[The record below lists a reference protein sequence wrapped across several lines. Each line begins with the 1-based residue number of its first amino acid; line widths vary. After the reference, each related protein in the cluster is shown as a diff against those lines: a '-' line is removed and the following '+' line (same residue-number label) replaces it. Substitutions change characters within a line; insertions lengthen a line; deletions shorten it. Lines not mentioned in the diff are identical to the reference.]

1 MAEQNGT
8 NTGKCAEEY
17 VVKRG
22 DSFYLIA
29 HKLGV
34 PLRDLLAA
42 NRDIHPARLMV
53 GDVLCVPREEDDSP
67 QTGGLGGSGTTQTTQ
82 ATGTTPSTGTTQT
95 TQTTG
100 TTPST
105 GTTQTTQATGTA
117 PSTGTTQT
125 TQVTG
130 MAQATGTTQTTQVTG
145 MAQATGTT
153 QTTQVTGMVQATGT
167 TQTTQV
173 TGMAQATGTT
183 QATGATQATGTT
195 QAVQPTCM
203 TGQIAPDTTLSCTED
218 EQWTV
223 QKGQTVSDLQLRGL
237 VSRHTL
243 ETANP
248 GVDFENLR
256 VGQSVCIPKDNVPC
270 ELPETYTLA
279 ATETLEAVAMR
290 FNLPVASLLRANPCL
305 APQDFEGGVTVILP
319 R

>member
-82 ATGTTPSTGTTQT
+82 ATGTAPSTGTTQI
-95 TQTTG
+95 TQVTG
-100 TTPST
+100 MA
-105 GTTQTTQATGTA
+105 QT
-117 PSTGTTQT
+117 TGTTQT

-130 MAQATGTTQTTQVTG
+130 TV
-145 MAQATGTT
+145 
-153 QTTQVTGMVQATGT
+153 
-167 TQTTQV
+167 
-173 TGMAQATGTT
+173 QATGTT

-290 FNLPVASLLRANPCL
+290 FNLPVASLLRANP
-305 APQDFEGGVTVILP
+305 
-319 R
+319 

>member
-67 QTGGLGGSGTTQTTQ
+67 QTGGLGGSGTAQTTQ
-82 ATGTTPSTGTTQT
+82 NTGA
-95 TQTTG
+95 
-100 TTPST
+100 TPST

-145 MAQATGTT
+145 M
-153 QTTQVTGMVQATGT
+153 VQATGT

-173 TGMAQATGTT
+173 TGMAQATGTTQTTQVTGTVQATGTT

>member
-67 QTGGLGGSGTTQTTQ
+67 QAGGLGGSGTTQTTQ
-82 ATGTTPSTGTTQT
+82 KHRHGSVHRH
-95 TQTTG
+95 
-100 TTPST
+100 
-105 GTTQTTQATGTA
+105 A
-117 PSTGTTQT
+117 PDNPGHRRGLRPPARPRQPRPPARLRPPAWPRPRKPPARPKPPGTTQT

-153 QTTQVTGMVQATGT
+153 QTT
-167 TQTTQV
+167 
-173 TGMAQATGTT
+173 
-183 QATGATQATGTT
+183 GATQATGTT

-203 TGQIAPDTTLSCTED
+203 TRQIAPDTTFLHRGR
-218 EQWTV
+218 TV
-223 QKGQTVSDLQLRGL
+223 DRAEGADRI
-237 VSRHTL
+237 R
-243 ETANP
+243 P
-248 GVDFENLR
+248 
-256 VGQSVCIPKDNVPC
+256 
-270 ELPETYTLA
+270 A
-279 ATETLEAVAMR
+279 AA
-290 FNLPVASLLRANPCL
+290 
-305 APQDFEGGVTVILP
+305 GW
-319 R
+319 

>member
-82 ATGTTPSTGTTQT
+82 ATGTAPSTGTTQT
-95 TQTTG
+95 TQN
-100 TTPST
+100 
-105 GTTQTTQATGTA
+105 TGTA

-125 TQVTG
+125 TQATG
-130 MAQATGTTQTTQVTG
+130 AAPSTGTPQTTQTTGATQATGTTQTTQVTG
-145 MAQATGTT
+145 T
-153 QTTQVTGMVQATGT
+153 V
-167 TQTTQV
+167 
-173 TGMAQATGTT
+173 
-183 QATGATQATGTT
+183 QATGTT

>member
-82 ATGTTPSTGTTQT
+82 ATGTA
-95 TQTTG
+95 
-100 TTPST
+100 PST
-105 GTTQTTQATGTA
+105 GTTQTTQATGAA
-117 PSTGTTQT
+117 PSTGMTQTTQTTGATQATGTTQT

-145 MAQATGTT
+145 MAQTTGTT
-153 QTTQVTGMVQATGT
+153 QTTQVTGTV
-167 TQTTQV
+167 
-173 TGMAQATGTT
+173 QATGTT